1 VGLVF
6 SDRQIRTGRKGYVDE
21 DRDREGG
28 LKRVMYEEKRDIER
42 DWEGRASDC
51 CCCKWRIIGC
61 LSLSRYCGLGFCL
74 DFTFAGALISGCHL
88 DIVWISM
95 VLSVSRSEIL
105 DKAMIS

>member
-1 VGLVF
+1 VGPGF
-6 SDRQIRTGRKGYVDE
+6 SDRQIRPGRKGYVDE
-21 DRDREGG
+21 DRDREHG
-28 LKRVMYEEKRDIER
+28 LEGVMYEEKRDIES

-51 CCCKWRIIGC
+51 YCCKWIIIGC
-61 LSLSRYCGLGFCL
+61 LPMRRYCVSGFCL
-74 DFTFAGALISGCHL
+74 DFTFAGTLISGCQL